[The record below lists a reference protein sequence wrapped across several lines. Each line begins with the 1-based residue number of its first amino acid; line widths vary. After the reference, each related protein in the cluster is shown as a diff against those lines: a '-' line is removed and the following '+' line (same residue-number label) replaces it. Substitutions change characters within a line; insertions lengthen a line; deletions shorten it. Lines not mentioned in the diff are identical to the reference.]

1 MSIVDTEELILNLG
15 PQHPSMH
22 GLFRMVVHLEGET
35 ITNIEPKLGYLH
47 RGMEKLAESRTYAQF
62 IPYSDRLDY
71 LAAPHNNW
79 AYVQTVEKLMGVEV
93 PERAEYLR
101 VIFGELSRIASHQ
114 VMIASTA
121 SRYGRVYSMDVYFP

>member
-1 MSIVDTEELILNLG
+1 MSIEETEELILNMG

-35 ITNIEPKLGYLH
+35 VTKIEPKIGYLH

-62 IPYSDRLDY
+62 IPYTDRLDY

-79 AYVQTVEKLMGVEV
+79 AYVQTVEKLMGVEF
-93 PERAEYLR
+93 PSARNT
-101 VIFGELSRIASHQ
+101 FGLFL
-114 VMIASTA
+114 VN
-121 SRYGRVYSMDVYFP
+121 FPGLLVTRL